1 MSDLTRPRAMGWSA
15 DTRLEF
21 RLVDGL
27 IIIRAQPHS
36 PYALTGRGHLRLPL
50 PVRRWCALA
59 PGDRVLLAADPTRA
73 RLVVHPPAALEQMLR
88 HTHARLPE
96 QAQKCPALTVTARA
110 RRERLRSTPTRQ
122 TPGEPARRRQAVHEP
137 SRSMPRRNARSP
149 TRAFRAFIQ
158 VGGSVQERRLGVVPP
173 RAEPT
178 QVNVCDFINT
188 DLGKAVP
195 YGVYDLAANTGWVGV
210 GTDPDTAAFA
220 VATITTQPRQLDSAV
235 QTLRSCSAR
244 SLRSGVDPL
253 NRYRRR
259 DRANF

>member
-1 MSDLTRPRAMGWSA
+1 
-15 DTRLEF
+15 
-21 RLVDGL
+21 
-27 IIIRAQPHS
+27 
-36 PYALTGRGHLRLPL
+36 
-50 PVRRWCALA
+50 
-59 PGDRVLLAADPTRA
+59 
-73 RLVVHPPAALEQMLR
+73 
-88 HTHARLPE
+88 
-96 QAQKCPALTVTARA
+96 
-110 RRERLRSTPTRQ
+110 
-122 TPGEPARRRQAVHEP
+122 
-137 SRSMPRRNARSP
+137 
-149 TRAFRAFIQ
+149 
-158 VGGSVQERRLGVVPP
+158 VVPP